1 MAGNTIESM
10 SINGV
15 HSVNIFRNFSVKVRL
30 LVTFFMVALFP
41 VAIFV
46 YAQYSGIVI
55 SNATAFFLGV
65 IAIVNALITSFLV
78 GASIVAPLDQILH
91 SLQVFQTKKSAATIR
106 DNGQDEIAEV
116 SFELNRIF
124 SEWNQEIV
132 SIGKKQFLLDKEQEK
147 NQLQINQSELQ
158 LSSTRS
164 LLKVAQ
170 TLNTTFDF
178 QSNLKS
184 ILDEALAAM
193 NVQWASIL
201 LINREKHEMTVACV
215 RGIEKSLLDDLAEE
229 EYPSIRLKPHEGLA
243 GQVIKD
249 GTPLI
254 ANKGFKDA
262 RFKQFSEFK
271 SKDEKVASLLCA
283 PIVSSDGIVLGVM
296 NLINRIVPPVF
307 RNEDLPYVKDLCT
320 LASLVIERYRMYNN
334 LFVDEHTGLSAHNV
348 WKGYFAEE
356 SARAVR
362 YAQLLCL
369 VVVDVDN
376 FKKIV
381 SETNAEFATQLNG
394 ICGKIIAR
402 TLRDTDTA
410 SSMQER
416 FFLLLPNTD
425 LAGAVYLTG
434 RIKEALEKESFEFDG
449 RKLSITI
456 SAGIASYPETV
467 TDVRNLMKASVQ
479 AARQA
484 HEAGGNRATI
494 HKADRDEK

>member
-1 MAGNTIESM
+1 L
-10 SINGV
+10 
-15 HSVNIFRNFSVKVRL
+15 NIFRNFSIKIRL
-30 LVTFFMVALFP
+30 LVTFILVSLLP
-41 VAIFV
+41 VVIFV
-46 YAQYSGIVI
+46 YIQYSGVAIT
-55 SNATAFFLGV
+55 NATAFFIGV
-65 IAIVNALITSFLV
+65 IALINAIITSVLV
-78 GASIVAPLDQILH
+78 TASIITPVDLILH
-91 SLQVFQTKKSAATIR
+91 ALQVFQTKKSAASIS
-106 DNGQDEIAEV
+106 DKGQDEIAEV

-132 SIGKKQFLLDKEQEK
+132 SLGKKQFQQEKEQEK
-147 NQLQINQSELQ
+147 TQVQISINEQQLA
-158 LSSTRS
+158 STRS

-178 QSNLKS
+178 QSNLKT
-184 ILDEALAAM
+184 ILDEAVTAM

-215 RGIEKSLLDDLAEE
+215 RGVEKSLLDDLAEE

-249 GTPLI
+249 GLPLI
-254 ANKGFKDA
+254 ANKGFKDP
-262 RFKQFSEFK
+262 RFKQFSEFR

-283 PIVSSDGIVLGVM
+283 PIVSADGQVLGVM
-296 NLINRIVPPVF
+296 NLINRVVPPVF

-320 LASLVIERYRMYNN
+320 LASLVIERNRMYAN
-334 LFVDEHTGLSAHNV
+334 LFVDELTGLSAHNV

-356 SARAVR
+356 SARSVR
-362 YAQLLCL
+362 YAQMLSL
-369 VVVDVDN
+369 VIIDIDN

-381 SETNAEFATQLNG
+381 SDTNAEFATQLNG
-394 ICGKIIAR
+394 VCGKVIAR

-434 RIKEALEKESFEFDG
+434 RIKEAIEKESLEFDG
-449 RKLSITI
+449 KRLSITV

-479 AARQA
+479 ASNQAR
-484 HEAGGNRATI
+484 EAGGNRAVI
-494 HKADRDEK
+494 HKAE